1 MASAG
6 AVGVGSVAR
15 RSCQRSTL
23 IPGGRAARRCVS
35 DFDPDQLAKG
45 TRVEL
50 EHTRDRR
57 LAREIAM
64 DHLAEHPDY
73 YIELEKMERR
83 LKRKARK

>member
-1 MASAG
+1 M
-6 AVGVGSVAR
+6 VR
-15 RSCQRSTL
+15 RSCQRSNL

-35 DFDPDQLAKG
+35 DFDPVQLERG

-50 EHTRDRR
+50 EHTRDRK

-73 YIELEKMERR
+73 YIELAKMERR
-83 LKRKARK
+83 LKRKARR